1 MAEKEELTFCSDA
14 WSQTCQQMFSGTY
27 RRTWRL
33 CFITESYLLSLS
45 SRLPSFFLMSWTI
58 FWSCLKTQHRKSA
71 SDLNRL
77 LTVLV
82 WLFLI
87 VFEFSVNAV
96 DVNVVQRKR
105 LRLWRRTAFVKET
118 GKIRSYRIFSVAGAA
133 SLLNASMFLSNLR
146 LLDVLLLFF
155 SFIWATR
162 PD

>member
-27 RRTWRL
+27 RRMWRL

-96 DVNVVQRKR
+96 DVNVVQRNVSGCEDAQHS
-105 LRLWRRTAFVKET
+105 WRKQEKYDLT
-118 GKIRSYRIFSVAGAA
+118 GSFQWQEQPVY
-133 SLLNASMFLSNLR
+133 SMPPCFCLTSG
-146 LLDVLLLFF
+146 F
-155 SFIWATR
+155 
-162 PD
+162 